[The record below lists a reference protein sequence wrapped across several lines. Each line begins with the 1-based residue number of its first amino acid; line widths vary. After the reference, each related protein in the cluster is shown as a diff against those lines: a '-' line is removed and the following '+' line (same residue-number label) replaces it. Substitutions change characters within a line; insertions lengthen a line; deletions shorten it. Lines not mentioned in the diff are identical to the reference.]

1 MTTAAPTH
9 SQAFRTRRFLNW
21 FPLGLAYAFLYMGRY
36 NLTVFKR
43 VVPDDVMT
51 KQEFGAIFA
60 AGAIVYG
67 FGFLVTGPLVDR
79 FGGRR
84 GMLIGTAGAIFMN
97 AGIGVALLG
106 TQQWGWELA
115 LLPVV
120 TALFCGNMFF
130 QSFGAIS
137 IVTVKAPWFHVR
149 ERGTFSTIFS
159 CMISLGILFAFDWG
173 GAIADATA
181 PKIGELTIMAKFF
194 HAILPLGDG
203 GIDQRYFMFFT
214 PAFMLTLMWIAM
226 FFLLRDNPSEAGF
239 DDFDTGEEALSDDG
253 ERLPLGTLIKKIFSH
268 PIIIIIIGIEFC
280 SGIMRNGVMHWYRM
294 YAKAVGSTDNIVY
307 EHWGLVL
314 CVAGIVGGILCGWCS
329 DKFFQSRRAPMAA
342 VLYGTMLIFTVVMY
356 FTVSGGP
363 WLPISAVIMSMAV
376 IGVHG
381 ILSGT
386 ATVDF
391 GGSKNGGTVVGI
403 VDGFVYL
410 GAAIQSVSIGA
421 LAPVGEAAKNAD
433 NWSNWPLFLMP
444 WAFVGCLLA
453 AKIWNAAPKKKGG

>member
-1 MTTAAPTH
+1 
-9 SQAFRTRRFLNW
+9 
-21 FPLGLAYAFLYMGRY
+21 MGRY

-51 KQEFGAIFA
+51 KQEFGLIFA

-67 FGFLVTGPLVDR
+67 FGFLITGPLVDR
-79 FGGRR
+79 VGGRR
-84 GMLIGTAGAIFMN
+84 GMLVGTAGSIVMNTAIGF
-97 AGIGVALLG
+97 VLLG
-106 TQQWGWELA
+106 TQEWGWELS
-115 LLPVV
+115 LLTVITV
-120 TALFCGNMFF
+120 LFCANMFF

-181 PKIGELTIMAKFF
+181 PKPEDLGIMATIF
-194 HAILPLGDG
+194 HTILPLSDA

-214 PAFMLTLMWIAM
+214 PAALLTVMWVAM
-226 FFLLRDNPSEAGF
+226 FFLLRDHPSEAGF
-239 DDFDTGEEALSDDG
+239 ENFETGEEALSADG
-253 ERLPLGTLIKKIFSH
+253 ERLPLKVLLKKIFSH
-268 PIIIIIIGIEFC
+268 PVILVIIGIELC
-280 SGIMRNGVMHWYRM
+280 SGVMRNGVMHWYRM
-294 YAKAVGSTDNIVY
+294 YAKSVGATDNFIY
-307 EHWGLVL
+307 EHWGLSL
-314 CVAGIVGGILCGWCS
+314 CIAGIIGGILCGWAS
-329 DKFFQSRRAPMAA
+329 DKFFQSRRAPMAG
-342 VLYGTMLIFTVVMY
+342 VLYGLMLVFTVVM
-356 FTVSGGP
+356 FVGISGGP
-363 WLPISAVIMSMAV
+363 WLPLAGFVMSMAV

-381 ILSGT
+381 IMSGT

-391 GGSKNGGTVVGI
+391 GGTKNGGTVVGI

-421 LAPVGEAAKNAD
+421 LAPVGEAAKDPN

-444 WAFVGCLLA
+444 WALIGCLLA
-453 AKIWNAAPKKKGG
+453 AKIWNAAPKNKK